1 MATFEVAVVR
11 ATDFCIGVQF
21 YFAALLPSLSGG
33 TVTGGTVTGGT
44 VGPFQ
49 LHPVDPDSGRVAV
62 AVFCLPRVVRIP
74 KCFEVSVVRLFLLY
88 RKLTNRIGGDLK
100 GDFDRFGVLDGSRDL
115 MSADGWPLE
124 SPVSALD

>member
-21 YFAALLPSLSGG
+21 YFAALVPLFAGSI
-33 TVTGGTVTGGT
+33 VR
-44 VGPFQ
+44 PFEF
-49 LHPVDPDSGRVAV
+49 HPVDPDGGRVTV
-62 AVFCLPRVVRIP
+62 AVFCLPSVVRIP
-74 KCFEVSVVRLFLLY
+74 KCFEVSVVRLFLLD
-88 RKLTNRIGGDLK
+88 RKLANRIGGDLN
-100 GDFDRFGVLDGSRDL
+100 GDFNRFGVLDGSRDL